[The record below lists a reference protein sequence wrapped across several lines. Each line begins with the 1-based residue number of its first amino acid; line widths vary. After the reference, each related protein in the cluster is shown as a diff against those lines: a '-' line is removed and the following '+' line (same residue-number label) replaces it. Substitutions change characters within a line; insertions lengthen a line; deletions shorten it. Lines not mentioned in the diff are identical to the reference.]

1 MIGTQEKEE
10 KDELPIVIRPMQPG
24 DVSLV
29 LNSWLKSYR
38 DCPASWGT
46 TNDVYFRAQKA
57 VISKLLSRCNVAIAS
72 DPQDDDQI
80 FGWLAWEE
88 TKDDIVVH
96 YIYVK
101 SLFQRMGVA
110 RRLWHHA
117 NPDDL
122 EVVSTHVGPSTN
134 DLKNAGIKFRYK
146 PFRLISSL
154 MG

>member
-1 MIGTQEKEE
+1 MTSDSEE

-24 DVSLV
+24 DVPLV

-46 TNDVYFRAQKA
+46 SNDAYFRTQKA
-57 VISKLLSRCNVAIAS
+57 VISKLMTRCNVAIAS

-80 FGWLAWEE
+80 FGWLAWEDS
-88 TKDDIVVH
+88 KDDIVVH

-110 RRLWHHA
+110 RRLWEHA
-117 NPDDL
+117 EPGERD
-122 EVVSTHVGPSTN
+122 VVATHVGPSSN
-134 DLKNAGIKFRYK
+134 DLRDSGIKFRYK
-146 PFRLISSL
+146 PFRLLASL
-154 MG
+154 YA